1 MVPVKKP
8 SAASV
13 VIASHPDVCKW
24 IDENITSQSQII
36 AITHSNGMYTIF
48 YYK

>member
-1 MVPVKKP
+1 MVPVNKP
-8 SAASV
+8 KAASV

-36 AITHSNGMYTIF
+36 AITHSNGVYTIF

>member
-8 SAASV
+8 KVASV
-13 VIASHPDVCKW
+13 VKASHPEVCKW
-24 IDENITSQSQII
+24 IDDNIVSQSQII
-36 AITHSNGMYTIF
+36 AITHSNGVYTIF

>member
-1 MVPVKKP
+1 MVSVKKP
-8 SAASV
+8 KAASV

-24 IDENITSQSQII
+24 TDKNIESQSQII